1 MRFRSACVSSNRS
14 WLLSMTTESVWTS
27 LIGWLFLIANS
38 GRLLAYLPQIF
49 AAARCDAG
57 AKSVS
62 ILTWGYFAFA
72 HLTALLYAL
81 FVLHDEKSVWIF
93 SGNFV
98 VTVVLVAIVYVKRR
112 RHGSDQYRREPRLAY
127 PVAIENIESPPA
139 ANWSAFVVKQAAA
152 YLPTAS
158 QRSSGR
164 R

>member
-1 MRFRSACVSSNRS
+1 MAP
-14 WLLSMTTESVWTS
+14 ESVWTS

-38 GRLLAYLPQIF
+38 GRLLAYLPQIV
-49 AAARCDAG
+49 AVVRCDVG

-81 FVLHDEKSVWIF
+81 VVLHDEKSVWIF

-98 VTVVLVAIVYVKRR
+98 VTVVLVAIVYLKRR
-112 RHGSDQYRREPRLAY
+112 RYGSDGYRREPRLASS
-127 PVAIENIESPPA
+127 VAIEDMESPSA
-139 ANWSAFVVKQAAA
+139 ANWSAFLVKQAAA
-152 YLPTAS
+152 CLPTAS
-158 QRSSGR
+158 RRSSGR

>member
-1 MRFRSACVSSNRS
+1 MRSRSCRVSPARS
-14 WLLSMTTESVWTS
+14 GLLNMATEPVSVS
-27 LIGWLFLIANS
+27 VIGWLFLIANS
-38 GRLLAYLPQIF
+38 GRLLAYLPQIV

-62 ILTWGYFAFA
+62 LLTWGYFAFA
-72 HLTALLYAL
+72 HLTALLYAM

-112 RHGSDQYRREPRLAY
+112 RYGSDRYRREPRLAY

-152 YLPTAS
+152 CLPTAS
-158 QRSSGR
+158 RRSSGCR
-164 R
+164 

>member
-1 MRFRSACVSSNRS
+1 MRFRSGRVSSNRS

-38 GRLLAYLPQIF
+38 GRLLAYLPQIV

-98 VTVVLVAIVYVKRR
+98 VTVVLVAIVYMKRR
-112 RHGSDQYRREPRLAY
+112 RYGSDGSRREPRLAS
-127 PVAIENIESPPA
+127 PVAIEKIESPPA
-139 ANWSAFVVKQAAA
+139 ANWSAFVVTQAAA
-152 YLPTAS
+152 CLPTAS
-158 QRSSGR
+158 RRSSGR

>member
-1 MRFRSACVSSNRS
+1 
-14 WLLSMTTESVWTS
+14 MTTESAWTS

-98 VTVVLVAIVYVKRR
+98 VTVVLVTIVYLKRR
-112 RHGSDQYRREPRLAY
+112 RYGSDQYRREPRLAS
-127 PVAIENIESPPA
+127 PVAIEKIESPPA

-152 YLPTAS
+152 CLPTAS
-158 QRSSGR
+158 RRSSGR